1 MMHVTKTETLRVINY
16 ENGQI
21 YKGNVNLRNERDG
34 YGIQYLPNGGSYKGY
49 WKDDEYLGDKVENP
63 ITKLKYYGISHND
76 YKNKHNINNNEFILP
91 ILTFVAIG
99 ISVGIGI
106 LYRRN
111 N

>member
-1 MMHVTKTETLRVINY
+1 MMNVTKTETLGVINY

-21 YKGNVNLRNERDG
+21 YKGNVNIRNERDG
-34 YGIQYLPNGGSYKGY
+34 YGIQYLHNGGSYKGY

-63 ITKLKYYGISHND
+63 ITKLKYYGILYND
-76 YKNKHNINNNEFILP
+76 DKNKNNINHNEFILH

>member
-1 MMHVTKTETLRVINY
+1 MMNVTKTETLGVINY

-21 YKGNVNLRNERDG
+21 YKGNVNIRNERDG

-63 ITKLKYYGISHND
+63 ITKLKYYGILYND
-76 YKNKHNINNNEFILP
+76 ENKNNINHNEFILP
-91 ILTFVAIG
+91 ILTFVVG